1 MSWLCTDSKG
11 DLFRNYAGI
20 AKDYYGY
27 NISVLDLR
35 NQTRS
40 DGDKIL
46 HLVNK
51 YMDAYMKNP
60 NNLSL
65 KAKAQK
71 YEKITAKTIITSS
84 GEDASNYVQ
93 KLYPIKRLEEAIFEQ
108 KVQEEVTRR
117 LVIIMD

>member
-1 MSWLCTDSKG
+1 M
-11 DLFRNYAGI
+11 
-20 AKDYYGY
+20 
-27 NISVLDLR
+27 LDLR